1 MWAIGIIQV
10 VASEGYVFGLPA
22 ARSREGRFC
31 LAVDLGDR
39 RVAERRVA
47 RRRDPAIAAGTHRR
61 AGSSCGSPSG
71 MTGGTTSTC
80 WTRQGTAI
88 TVRAGDSA

>member
-1 MWAIGIIQV
+1 
-10 VASEGYVFGLPA
+10 
-22 ARSREGRFC
+22 
-31 LAVDLGDR
+31 
-39 RVAERRVA
+39 VAERRVA